1 MYSSGIGG
9 SSSSERAGRLVREAV
24 TPFAGAVGIR
34 TDSEAAD
41 AITAAVVGDGDDDT
55 DNNFNNDNNEMG
67 YLGELVSKY
76 LIASEELVLDL
87 IGMTDSDVSKF
98 ASTSALLSVEGNHSN
113 KRYDN
118 IIKSIITIITIVGE

>member
-1 MYSSGIGG
+1 
-9 SSSSERAGRLVREAV
+9 
-24 TPFAGAVGIR
+24 
-34 TDSEAAD
+34 
-41 AITAAVVGDGDDDT
+41 
-55 DNNFNNDNNEMG
+55 MG

-98 ASTSALLSVEGNHSN
+98 ASTSALLSVEGNHNN

-118 IIKSIITIITIVGE
+118 IINPSLRLLRLSGNNSLTSNSYMSFIQILNAYPMVS